1 MRAMKWTFR
10 VLTVMLCAV
19 SAAVFIGIVT
29 VQSRLPSR
37 FYVGEGESLVL
48 PSGWVSASADGAWA
62 TQSAAGESY
71 DAQVTL
77 LGVFPVDTV
86 EVKVKTARDVAV
98 CGVPFGIKMF
108 TEGVLV
114 VGVGDVDTREGA
126 VSPARLAGL
135 RIGDTVLAI
144 DGEEVNTTE
153 QVAALVETSGGR
165 ALTLRVRR
173 QQTVFDVTLQPVA
186 SVSEQRLKAGMW
198 IRDSTAGIGT
208 LTFYDMTS
216 GVFAGLGH
224 PVNDVDTGETV
235 RIASGEIVPAS
246 IFGIT
251 KGQVGSPGELLGT
264 FASGSWGVLT
274 ANDDTGL
281 YGVLSA
287 QPQAVATLPVAYKQ
301 EIKTGAAQIITTI
314 SGETPQW
321 YDIEIEEVD
330 YRDGVPTRNMVIR
343 ITDEELLEKTGGVL
357 CGMSGSPIVQDGK
370 LVAAVT
376 HVFVGDP
383 TSGYAI
389 FAENM
394 LESAAAVPVTQ
405 QEAVA

>member
-37 FYVGEGESLVL
+37 FYVGEGEPLVL

-114 VGVGDVDTREGA
+114 VGVGDVDTRAGA

-165 ALTLRVRR
+165 SLTLRVRR

-314 SGETPQW
+314 SGETPKW

-357 CGMSGSPIVQDGK
+357 CGMSGSPIVQNGK